1 MVLCCLVS
9 CVWKR
14 AASIGSKQQASQVAE
29 SEAKS
34 VVTQTE
40 VGGLKVL

>member
-1 MVLCCLVS
+1 MVFYGLVS
-9 CVWKR
+9 CAWKQ

-34 VVTQTE
+34 V
-40 VGGLKVL
+40 